1 MPTDI
6 EVPFATALDMFNS
19 LAASSGERQLVH
31 YSDELTFAE
40 VDRASDALAAPL
52 ADLAQVATWTAIAA
66 AVWSSM

>member
-40 VDRASDALAAPL
+40 VDRASDALAAAL
-52 ADLAQVATWTAIAA
+52 VEHGFADRCSPIAA
-66 AVWSSM
+66 R